1 MKEFSKDKIIKTE
14 TVFHKIDYDKP
25 ITFGEILEGME
36 TELQPDDVILQ
47 NWEDEYHGS
56 DSAMDGHYSI
66 EIFRDRLE
74 TDEEYQKRIADGKL
88 ENRRMRKRRYEHY
101 LKLKTEFENEQ
112 EK

>member
-1 MKEFSKDKIIKTE
+1 MKELNKDKIIRTE

-47 NWEDEYHGS
+47 NYEEAYYGS
-56 DSAMDGHYSI
+56 DSAMDAHYSI

-74 TDEEYQKRIADGKL
+74 TDEEYEKRQEQLKK
-88 ENRRMRKRRYEHY
+88 MREESKKKKYELY
-101 LKLKTEFENEQ
+101 LKLKAEFEN
-112 EK
+112 K